1 MEERR
6 DEAVSKQDMNIAVL
20 LPCYNEGLSIAK
32 VVLDFRRVLPGA
44 RIFVYDNNST
54 DNTSEQAARAGAIVV
69 PSRRQGKGNV
79 VRQMFADIDADI
91 YLMADGD
98 GTYDA
103 TAAQELID
111 KLVEDRLD
119 MVVGT
124 RRNVTVDAGRKGH
137 AFGNRIFNFTYQ
149 AFFGNDFTDIFS
161 GYRAFTRRFAKS
173 FPAESPGFEIET
185 EMSVHASVLRL
196 PVAEIECFYGR
207 REEGSESKLS
217 SIRDGLKILRMMA
230 TLMKETRPFSF
241 FSYIAAAIFGLSL
254 FCMVPVLLEYFTTG
268 LVNRMPT
275 WVLAMTLLIG
285 AMMVFSAGIILDSVA
300 RGRAEQ
306 KRIFYLSIPSSRG
319 EKTLTGPTIAM
330 ERRGQDAPSLGKSYR
345 KKG

>member
-1 MEERR
+1 MTH
-6 DEAVSKQDMNIAVL
+6 QDLNIAVL

-32 VVLDFRRVLPGA
+32 VVLDFRRILPGA

-54 DNTSEQAARAGAIVV
+54 DNTSEQAARAGATVV

-103 TAAQELID
+103 SAAPELIE
-111 KLVEDRLD
+111 KLVDDRLD

-124 RRNVTVDAGRKGH
+124 RRNVKVDAGRKGH
-137 AFGNRIFNFTYQ
+137 AFGNRIFNGVYKTM
-149 AFFGNDFTDIFS
+149 FGNDFTDIFS

-185 EMSVHASVLRL
+185 EMSVHASLLRL
-196 PVAEIECFYGR
+196 PVAEVECAYGV
-207 REEGSESKLS
+207 REEGSVSKLS
-217 SIRDGLKILRMMA
+217 SLKDGFKILGMMGM
-230 TLMKETRPFSF
+230 LMKETRPFLFYTYAALAVLSVSVF
-241 FSYIAAAIFGLSL
+241 F
-254 FCMVPVLLEYFTTG
+254 MTPVLVEYFTTG
-268 LVNRMPT
+268 LVTRIPT
-275 WVLAMTLLIG
+275 WILAMTLLLG
-285 AMMVFSAGIILDSVA
+285 AMMTFNAGIILDSVA

-306 KRIFYLSIPSSRG
+306 KRIFYLSIPASRG
-319 EKTLTGPTIAM
+319 EKATSGPTIAV
-330 ERRGQDAPSLGKSYR
+330 ERRGSTAQALGTTYR
-345 KKG
+345 GER

>member
-1 MEERR
+1 MSHS
-6 DEAVSKQDMNIAVL
+6 DLNIAVL

-32 VVLDFRRVLPGA
+32 VVIDFRRFLPGA

-54 DNTSEQAARAGAIVV
+54 DNTSEQAARAGATVV

-103 TAAQELID
+103 SAAPDLIN

-124 RRNVTVDAGRKGH
+124 RRDVKIDAGRKGH
-137 AFGNRIFNFTYQ
+137 AFGNRLFNFAYQ
-149 AFFGNDFTDIFS
+149 SVFGKDFTDIFS

-196 PVAEIECFYGR
+196 PIAEVECDYGR
-207 REEGSESKLS
+207 REDGSESKLS
-217 SIRDGLKILRMMA
+217 SLKDGLKILVMMG
-230 TLMKETRPFSF
+230 TLMKETRPFAF
-241 FSYIAAAIFGLSL
+241 YSYISAVIAGASVF
-254 FCMVPVLLEYFTTG
+254 FMTPVLLEYFTTG
-268 LVNRMPT
+268 LVNKMPT
-275 WVLAMTLLIG
+275 WILAMTLLIG
-285 AMMVFSAGIILDSVA
+285 AMMVFTAGIILDSVA

-306 KRIFYLSIPSSRG
+306 KRIFYLSISASRG
-319 EKTLTGPTIAM
+319 EKYLSGPMIPI
-330 ERRGQDAPSLGKSYR
+330 ERRGKTAHALGTAHR
-345 KKG
+345 NKGR